1 MRILGFEFGRSEKA
15 LNSVDN
21 RGNGGWWPVVRESY
35 TGAWQQNRELTTES
49 VLRFSAVFACVTGIA
64 SDISKLRP
72 QLMVLNND
80 GVWQENTSGPV
91 VDVLKRPNRYQNRIQ
106 WIQNWVIS
114 RLLYGNT
121 YALKERNSRGVVT
134 GLTILPPANVTVLVS
149 DDGGIYYQIRRDN
162 LAQTENVT
170 VPASE
175 IIHDRGI
182 CLYHPLVGV
191 SPLYASTQS
200 AALGLNILDQSEM
213 FFKNKSSP
221 SGMLTA
227 PGRINDDTAK
237 RLKEHWDNHYSG
249 ANAGK
254 VAVLGDGLK
263 FEQMTMS
270 AVDAAL
276 VEQLKLS
283 VQDIARAFRYP
294 LTKLQT
300 GSTPIS
306 SNIQTEHNYY
316 YADCLQPIIESME
329 LSLDEGLGLTTGQ
342 MVELDLDGL
351 TRMDVE
357 STYKA
362 IGEGIKGG
370 FLAPNEGRKKLN
382 LPPVEGG
389 DGVFLQVQNYAVD
402 DLAKLR
408 QMEFAAMGKENDEPA
423 PTVEP
428 EEETRAM
435 IDRIR
440 KGILN
445 A

>member
-1 MRILGFEFGRSEKA
+1 MKFMGFEFGRSEKA

-21 RGNGGWWPVVRESY
+21 RGNGGWWPVVRDSY
-35 TGAWQQNRELTTES
+35 AGAWQSNRELTTES

-64 SDISKLRP
+64 SDIAKLKPR
-72 QLMVLNND
+72 LMTIGND
-80 GVWQENTSGPV
+80 GVWVESPNAAVAG
-91 VDVLKRPNRYQNRIQ
+91 VLKKPNRYQNRIKF
-106 WIQNWVIS
+106 IENWVLS

-121 YALKERNSRGVVT
+121 YVMKERDAQGVVR
-134 GLTILPPANVTVLVS
+134 GLTILAPANVTVLVS

-162 LAQTENVT
+162 LAQNEDVT
-170 VPASE
+170 IPASE
-175 IIHDRGI
+175 IIHDRGL

-200 AALGLNILDQSEM
+200 AALGLNILDQSEG

-221 SGMLTA
+221 GGVLTA
-227 PGRINDDTAK
+227 PNRINEETAA
-237 RLKEHWDNHYSG
+237 RLKSHWETNYSG
-249 ANAGK
+249 HNSGK
-254 VAVLGDGLK
+254 VAVLGDGLR

-276 VEQLKLS
+276 IDQLKLS

-306 SNIQTEHNYY
+306 NNIQTEHNYY

-329 LSLDEGLGLTTGQ
+329 LCLDEGLGLTAGQ

-351 TRMDVE
+351 TRMDLE
-357 STYKA
+357 SSYKA
-362 IGEGIKGG
+362 IGDGIRGG

-389 DGVFLQVQNYAVD
+389 NMPFLQQQNYSLE

-408 QMEFAAMGKENDEPA
+408 LREESASIQPAQTSQPNDA
-423 PTVEP
+423 
-428 EEETRAM
+428 EEETRSM

>member
-1 MRILGFEFGRSEKA
+1 MKILGFEFGRSQKA

-35 TGAWQQNRELTTES
+35 TGAWQANRELTTES

-276 VEQLKLS
+276 VDQLKLS

-300 GSTPIS
+300 GITPIS
-306 SNIQTEHNYY
+306 QNIQTEHNFY

-329 LSLDEGLGLTTGQ
+329 LCLDEGLGLPAGQ

-351 TRMDVE
+351 TRMDLE

-362 IGEGIKGG
+362 IADGIKGG

-382 LPPVEGG
+382 LVHVEGG
-389 DGVFLQVQNYAVD
+389 DMPFLQQQNYSLE

-408 QMEFAAMGKENDEPA
+408 RREQESATQTPPPQA
-423 PTVEP
+423 EP

>member
-1 MRILGFEFGRSEKA
+1 MKILGFEIVRSKA
-15 LNSVDN
+15 LNTVDS
-21 RGNGGWWPVVRESY
+21 RNGWHIFEPFS
-35 TGAWQQNRELTTES
+35 GAWQQNRELTTES

-64 SDISKLRP
+64 SDIAKLKPR
-72 QLMVLNND
+72 LMAAGSD
-80 GVWQENTSGPV
+80 GVWVESPNVTV
-91 VDVLKRPNRYQNRIQ
+91 AAVLRKPNRYQNRIKF
-106 WIQNWVIS
+106 IENWVLS

-121 YALKERNSRGVVT
+121 YVMKERDAQGVVR
-134 GLTILPPANVTVLVS
+134 GLTILAPANVTVLVS

-162 LAQTENVT
+162 LAQNEDVT
-170 VPASE
+170 IPASE
-175 IIHDRGI
+175 IIHDRGL

-200 AALGLNILDQSEM
+200 ATVGLNILDQSEG
-213 FFKNKSSP
+213 FFKNKSAP
-221 SGMLTA
+221 GGVLTA
-227 PGRINDDTAK
+227 PNRINEETAA
-237 RLKEHWDNHYSG
+237 RLKAHWENNYSG
-249 ANAGK
+249 QNSGK

-276 VEQLKLS
+276 VDQLKLS

-329 LSLDEGLGLTTGQ
+329 LCLDEGLGLSSSQ

-389 DGVFLQVQNYAVD
+389 DMPFLQQQNYSLE

-408 QMEFAAMGKENDEPA
+408 QREQEA
-423 PTVEP
+423 PTQQPPMIEP

>member
-1 MRILGFEFGRSEKA
+1 
-15 LNSVDN
+15 
-21 RGNGGWWPVVRESY
+21 
-35 TGAWQQNRELTTES
+35 
-49 VLRFSAVFACVTGIA
+49 
-64 SDISKLRP
+64 
-72 QLMVLNND
+72 
-80 GVWQENTSGPV
+80 
-91 VDVLKRPNRYQNRIQ
+91 
-106 WIQNWVIS
+106 
-114 RLLYGNT
+114 
-121 YALKERNSRGVVT
+121 
-134 GLTILPPANVTVLVS
+134 
-149 DDGGIYYQIRRDN
+149 
-162 LAQTENVT
+162 
-170 VPASE
+170 
-175 IIHDRGI
+175 
-182 CLYHPLVGV
+182 LVGV

-237 RLKEHWDNHYSG
+237 RLKDHWDNHYSG

-276 VEQLKLS
+276 VDQLKLS

-329 LSLDEGLGLTTGQ
+329 LCLDEGLGLPTGQ

-408 QMEFAAMGKENDEPA
+408 QMEFAAMGKENAEPA

-428 EEETRAM
+428 EEQTRAM

>member
-1 MRILGFEFGRSEKA
+1 
-15 LNSVDN
+15 
-21 RGNGGWWPVVRESY
+21 VVR
-35 TGAWQQNRELTTES
+35 
-49 VLRFSAVFACVTGIA
+49 
-64 SDISKLRP
+64 
-72 QLMVLNND
+72 
-80 GVWQENTSGPV
+80 
-91 VDVLKRPNRYQNRIQ
+91 
-106 WIQNWVIS
+106 
-114 RLLYGNT
+114 
-121 YALKERNSRGVVT
+121 
-134 GLTILPPANVTVLVS
+134 GLTILAPANVTVLVS

-162 LAQTENVT
+162 LAQNEDVT
-170 VPASE
+170 IPASE
-175 IIHDRGI
+175 IIHDRGL

-200 AALGLNILDQSEM
+200 ATVGLNILDQSEG

-221 SGMLTA
+221 GGVLTA
-227 PGRINDDTAK
+227 PNRINEETAA
-237 RLKEHWDNHYSG
+237 RLKSHWEMNYSG
-249 ANAGK
+249 QNSGK

-276 VEQLKLS
+276 VDQLKLS

-389 DGVFLQVQNYAVD
+389 NMPFLQQQNYSLE

-408 QMEFAAMGKENDEPA
+408 QREQEA
-423 PTVEP
+423 PTQTPPPQIEP
-428 EEETRAM
+428 EEQTRAM